1 MGRPKGSKNKKTQ
14 AQAQVKAQAKT
25 QVQEKPA
32 RKRRTRIKKIINNSN
47 AEKIKNTLEKARKNG
62 DDWKEEQKARFS
74 HVLILEYPYFI
85 QATSTCYVLKQF
97 VDKKEENG
105 EYRQPLPVCYAGRL
119 ADILKIS
126 ADRLIRIPSNV
137 EECEDN
143 IERIYSMIDARIENK
158 RPCELFKEY
167 KTAQELR
174 AHMIK

>member
-1 MGRPKGSKNKKTQ
+1 MGRPKGSKNKKTKV
-14 AQAQVKAQAKT
+14 QVKAQVRETPVK
-25 QVQEKPA
+25 E
-32 RKRRTRIKKIINNSN
+32 RRTRIKKIVNNSN
-47 AEKIKNTLEKARKNG
+47 TEKIKNTLEKARKNG
-62 DDWKEEQKARFS
+62 DDWTEEEKARFS

-97 VDKKEENG
+97 VDKKDDDG
-105 EYRQPLPVCYAGRL
+105 EYRQPLPMCYASRL

-158 RPCELFKEY
+158 RPCELFEEY

>member
-1 MGRPKGSKNKKTQ
+1 MGRPKGSKNKKTKVQEQVQLQ
-14 AQAQVKAQAKT
+14 AQEMPVK
-25 QVQEKPA
+25 
-32 RKRRTRIKKIINNSN
+32 KRRTRTRIKKIVNNSN
-47 AEKIKNTLEKARKNG
+47 TEKIKTTLEKARKNG
-62 DDWKEEQKARFS
+62 DDWTEEQKARFS

-97 VDKKEENG
+97 VDKKDDDG
-105 EYRQPLPVCYAGRL
+105 EYRQPLPMCYASRL

-158 RPCELFKEY
+158 RPCELFEEY

>member
-1 MGRPKGSKNKKTQ
+1 MGRPKGSKNKKTKVQEQLQ
-14 AQAQVKAQAKT
+14 A
-25 QVQEKPA
+25 QEKPV
-32 RKRRTRIKKIINNSN
+32 RKRRTRIKKIVNSSST
-47 AEKIKNTLEKARKNG
+47 EKIKKTLQEARKKKKS
-62 DDWKEEQKARFS
+62 WAKEQKARFS

-97 VDKKEENG
+97 VDKKDDNG
-105 EYRQPLPVCYAGRL
+105 EYRQPLPMCYASRL

-143 IERIYSMIDARIENK
+143 IERIYNMVDARIENK
-158 RPCELFKEY
+158 RPCELFEEY

>member
-1 MGRPKGSKNKKTQ
+1 MIATY
-14 AQAQVKAQAKT
+14 AKRRSSSIAFLGLISD
-25 QVQEKPA
+25 KA
-32 RKRRTRIKKIINNSN
+32 RKLGRTDSLKP
-47 AEKIKNTLEKARKNG
+47 IKNTLEKARKNG
-62 DDWKEEQKARFS
+62 DDWTEEQKARFS

-97 VDKKEENG
+97 VDKKDDDG
-105 EYRQPLPVCYAGRL
+105 EYRQPLPMCYASRL

-158 RPCELFKEY
+158 RPCELFEEY

>member
-1 MGRPKGSKNKKTQ
+1 MGRPKGSKNKKTK
-14 AQAQVKAQAKT
+14 AQVQL
-25 QVQEKPA
+25 QEKPVK
-32 RKRRTRIKKIINNSN
+32 KRRTRIKKIINNSN
-47 AEKIKNTLEKARKNG
+47 KEKVKKTLEKARKNG
-62 DDWKEEQKARFS
+62 EDWTEEQKARFS

-97 VDKKEENG
+97 VDKKDEDG
-105 EYRQPLPVCYAGRL
+105 EYRQPLPMCYASRL

-158 RPCELFKEY
+158 RPCELFEEY

-174 AHMIK
+174 NHMLQ

>member
-1 MGRPKGSKNKKTQ
+1 MGRPNGSKNKRTKV
-14 AQAQVKAQAKT
+14 QVKAR
-25 QVQEKPA
+25 VQEKPVK
-32 RKRRTRIKKIINNSN
+32 KRRTRIKKIINNSN
-47 AEKIKNTLEKARKNG
+47 KEKIKKTLEKARKNG
-62 DDWKEEQKARFS
+62 EDWTEKQKARFS

-97 VDKKEENG
+97 VDKKDDNG
-105 EYRQPLPVCYAGRL
+105 EYRQPLPMCYASRL

-126 ADRLIRIPSNV
+126 ADRLIRVPSNV

-158 RPCELFKEY
+158 RPCELFEEY

-174 AHMIK
+174 NHMLK

>member
-1 MGRPKGSKNKKTQ
+1 MGRPKGSKNKKTKVQ
-14 AQAQVKAQAKT
+14 AQLQT
-25 QVQEKPA
+25 QEKPIK
-32 RKRRTRIKKIINNSN
+32 KRRTRTRIKKIVNNSN
-47 AEKIKNTLEKARKNG
+47 TEKIKNTLEKARKNG
-62 DDWKEEQKARFS
+62 DDWTEEQKARFS

-97 VDKKEENG
+97 VDKKDDDG
-105 EYRQPLPVCYAGRL
+105 EYRQPLPMCYASRL

-158 RPCELFKEY
+158 RPCELFEEY

-174 AHMIK
+174 NHMLK

>member
-1 MGRPKGSKNKKTQ
+1 MGRPKGSKNKK
-14 AQAQVKAQAKT
+14 AVAKA
-25 QVQEKPA
+25 QVQENPV
-32 RKRRTRIKKIINNSN
+32 RKKRVRIKKIIDISST
-47 AEKIKNTLEKARKNG
+47 EKIKKTLQETRKQKKS
-62 DDWKEEQKARFS
+62 WTKEQKARFN

-97 VDKKEENG
+97 VDKKDDNG
-105 EYRQPLPVCYAGRL
+105 EYRQPLPMCYASRL

-126 ADRLIRIPSNV
+126 ADRFIRVPSNV

-158 RPCELFKEY
+158 RPCELFEEY